1 MRKLLAFALTA
12 VVLQATPALALVGGP
27 WDNNSHEGNSDGI
40 FSATMILKGGVG
52 LASWSQVSSLPE
64 ISRYAE
70 SVVWYKGAVYFGTT
84 TARVD
89 VQARKVTGITNG
101 EVSFSGISGA
111 SPSAGPV
118 AFCTSSWRGK
128 VKDVS
133 NSLNFSAKGDVSFFG
148 DYTDEFL
155 PSTVIETTDTDVT
168 IDPNT
173 GQATQTVVTTT
184 TQTIPGAGGPNAA
197 FPRYRNRTSVLVYGS
212 RVSTVGQ
219 IYPGATTSR
228 AGFGTDAFAAAAGGG
243 GGGGAAGG

>member
-40 FSATMILKGGVG
+40 FSATLILKGGVG
-52 LASWSQVSSLPE
+52 LASWGQLSSLPE

-89 VQARKVTGITNG
+89 VQARKVTGITSG
-101 EVSFSGISGA
+101 EVQTSGLTGA
-111 SPSAGPV
+111 TPSAGAV
-118 AFCTSSWRGK
+118 GFCTTAWRGK

-133 NSLNFSAKGDVSFFG
+133 NSLTFVAKGDASFFG

-155 PSTVIETTDTDVT
+155 PSTTIETTDTDVT

-173 GQATQTVVTTT
+173 GQATQTIVTTT
-184 TQTIPGAGGPNAA
+184 TQTIPGAGGPNSA
-197 FPRYRNRTSVLVYGS
+197 FPGYRNRTSVLVFGS
-212 RVSTVGQ
+212 RVSTIGQ
-219 IYPGATTSR
+219 GYPNATTSR
-228 AGFGTDAFAAAAGGG
+228 VGFGSDAAAAAGGG
-243 GGGGAAGG
+243 GGGAGGV